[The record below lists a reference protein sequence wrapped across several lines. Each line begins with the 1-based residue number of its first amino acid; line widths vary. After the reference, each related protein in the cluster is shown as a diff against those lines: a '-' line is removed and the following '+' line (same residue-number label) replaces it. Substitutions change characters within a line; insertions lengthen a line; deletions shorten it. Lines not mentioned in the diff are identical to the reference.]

1 MCLFI
6 DFKENI
12 RTFARFH
19 SMKKKSSHHMN
30 LYQFVLER
38 SRKSGKLICFIIS
51 ALCLSGYLHFIQ
63 KVIVTVSNLLFRRL
77 KAIKLMAQ

>member
-30 LYQFVLER
+30 LYQFVLEK
-38 SRKSGKLICFIIS
+38 SRKSGKLICFIIVTTAIFVS

-63 KVIVTVSNLLFRRL
+63 
-77 KAIKLMAQ
+77 